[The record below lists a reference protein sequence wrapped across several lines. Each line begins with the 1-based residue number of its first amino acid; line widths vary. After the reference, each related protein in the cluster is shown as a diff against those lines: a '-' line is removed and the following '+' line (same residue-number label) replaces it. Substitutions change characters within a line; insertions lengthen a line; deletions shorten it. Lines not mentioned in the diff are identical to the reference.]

1 MTIEITDI
9 DTIAKGAANRR
20 PTLSLDVA
28 AYDSYLSDSA
38 LSEADKRALLE
49 ALWAII
55 VGFVDLGFAVEP
67 SAPADKSGDGGGEFA
82 SAGFAAAQSS
92 SNSTTDHFEKAAAR
106 TAPPG
111 H

>member
-1 MTIEITDI
+1 MTIE
-9 DTIAKGAANRR
+9 TINMDSIAEGAASRR

-28 AYDSYLSDSA
+28 LYDSYLADSA

-67 SAPADKSGDGGGEFA
+67 AVPADKSGDGGGEFA
-82 SAGFAAAQSS
+82 STGFAVAQSS
-92 SNSTTDHFEKAAAR
+92 SNSTTDQFEKAAAR

-111 H
+111 R